1 MRSVVFYITNKTSF
15 ETIEKA
21 QKAMWV
27 ARKLDPFFF
36 FRQSPSLAT
45 YNLHITPNLR
55 KLNN

>member
-36 FRQSPSLAT
+36 F
-45 YNLHITPNLR
+45 
-55 KLNN
+55 